1 MLAQQDSIRQ
11 VLSLHMPVMPL
22 VSVVV
27 PAFNRAATIGDC
39 LRSVQGQT
47 YENWE
52 AIVVDDGSVDETPEV
67 VARLAGE
74 DSRIRLI
81 RQDRNHGAQ
90 AARNLGIRAA
100 QAEWIAFLDSD
111 DQFLAPS
118 LERRL
123 EVAMRER
130 VSVVHSAC
138 NVIEVDG
145 SMKLYEVPP
154 LAGQIYRTLLHAE
167 GPLFQGLLV
176 SKRALEKIDY
186 LDERIVAFQEWDT
199 AIRLAKYYLFAFE
212 AKPTFIYDCRNF
224 DTISKDFLRSG
235 RGYEQVFHKHYWPIL
250 RYAGP
255 RALARHY
262 RLAGRWYQLGGN
274 RQAVRRC
281 TAMALL
287 WSSLDPRTAL
297 EKLRGRRFHNQH
309 QSN

>member
-1 MLAQQDSIRQ
+1 MAVS
-11 VLSLHMPVMPL
+11 L

-27 PAFNRAATIGDC
+27 PAFNRAAAIGGC

-47 YENWE
+47 HQNWE
-52 AIVVDDGSVDETPEV
+52 AIVVDDGSMDGTPEV
-67 VARLAGE
+67 VVQLARKDG
-74 DSRIRLI
+74 RIRLI
-81 RQDRNHGAQ
+81 RQDRNRGAQ
-90 AARNLGIRAA
+90 AARNVGIRAA
-100 QAEWIAFLDSD
+100 RGEWIAFLDSD
-111 DQFLAPS
+111 DQFLPYS
-118 LERRL
+118 LESRL
-123 EVAMRER
+123 EVAGRDR

-138 NVIEVDG
+138 NVIKVDG
-145 SMKLYEVPP
+145 SVKPYGTPSI
-154 LAGQIYRTLLHAE
+154 AGQIYRTLLQGE
-167 GPLFQGLLV
+167 GPMFQGLLV
-176 SKRALEKIDY
+176 SKRAIEEIDY

-199 AIRLAKYYLFAFE
+199 AIRLAKYYPFGFE
-212 AKPTFIYDCRNF
+212 AKPTFIYDCRHP

-235 RGYEQVFHKHYWPIL
+235 KGYEQVFHKHYWSIL
-250 RYAGP
+250 RYVGP

-274 RQAVRRC
+274 HQAVRRC